1 MTPKGYILASGSPRR
16 SELLRD
22 LGIAFEVI
30 PSQAEEI
37 QPDHLT
43 PREIC
48 EVNAHRK
55 ALQVAERYPDHVV
68 LGADTLVFLD
78 RTTYGKPGS
87 MEDAKRILSELSGRT
102 HHVITGVCLLHLAA
116 GRRRVFSVSTAVT
129 FKPLSPGTIDAY
141 FAKVNPLDKAGAYG
155 IQSHGDLIVASIEG
169 SFNNVV
175 GLPTEA
181 LREELARFP
190 HSAALRP
197 ATS

>member
-1 MTPKGYILASGSPRR
+1 MTPKGFILASGSPRR
-16 SELLRD
+16 SELLRE
-22 LGIAFEVI
+22 LGIVVDVI

-55 ALQVAERYPDHVV
+55 ALQVAENHPEHLV

-78 RTTYGKPGS
+78 RTTYGKPSS
-87 MEDAKRILSELSGRT
+87 MDDARRILSELSGRT
-102 HHVITGVCLLHLAA
+102 HHVITGVCLLHLKA

-129 FKPLSPGTIDAY
+129 FKTLSLEQINAY

-155 IQSHGDLIVASIEG
+155 IQAHGDLIVASTEG
-169 SFNNVV
+169 SFTNVV
-175 GLPTEA
+175 GLPMET
-181 LREELARFP
+181 LRQELERFP
-190 HSAALRP
+190 YTMAP
-197 ATS
+197 GK